1 MGSTTNFLKDS
12 NILHPSLTNNAIYT
26 APYQSQKD
34 NTAKERR
41 GGLLK
46 IYVEMSDL
54 FGVCHVSVIENKISK
69 KSEKK
74 ERR

>member
-12 NILHPSLTNNAIYT
+12 NILHPSLTNIAIYT

-34 NTAKERR
+34 NTAKES
-41 GGLLK
+41 GLLK

-69 KSEKK
+69 KNEKK